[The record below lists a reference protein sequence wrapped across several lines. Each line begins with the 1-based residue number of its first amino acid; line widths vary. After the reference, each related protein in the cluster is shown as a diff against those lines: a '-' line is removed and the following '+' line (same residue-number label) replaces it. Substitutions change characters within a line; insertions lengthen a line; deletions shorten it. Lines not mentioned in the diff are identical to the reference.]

1 MNRITWKDCF
11 KLGITAIA
19 VYLIVF
25 SWPAVIRF
33 LAELFGALKSFMLG
47 LVVAYVVNILMSF
60 YERHYFRRSRA
71 ACVQKSRRPICLLLA
86 FLSLIVII
94 SLIASVVIPGVTKS
108 INIIV
113 NGSPA
118 AVKNLTENDLVQKYL
133 PQVYLWLKSLN
144 WDNLVSQASNFIRN
158 NYSSI
163 LGTVSTAASGIVSF
177 FIGIIFSI
185 YLLMGK
191 EKLKLQLKMML
202 ERFLPGKF
210 TKKLYYFLSVM
221 NHSFHSFIVGQV
233 TEACILG
240 SLCTTGLLLLRV
252 PYAPI
257 IGVLIGFSAFV
268 PIFGA
273 YIGAAVGTLMIIT
286 DTPSKAVTF
295 LVFLVLLQQFE
306 GNFIYPRVVGSSIG
320 MPGLWVLTAVTV
332 GGGVGGIPGMLIA
345 VPFTAGIYRML
356 KDDLKKH
363 PSGNPEIHAENQPN
377 KTGGT

>member
-1 MNRITWKDCF
+1 MNRITWKDCL

-19 VYLIVF
+19 VYLIIF

-33 LAELFGALKSFMLG
+33 LAELFGALKSFVRG

-60 YERHYFRRSRA
+60 YERHYFRRSSA
-71 ACVQKSRRPICLLLA
+71 AWAQKSRRPVCLLLA

-118 AVKNLTENDLVQKYL
+118 AVQNLMENDLVQKHL

-144 WDNLVSQASNFIRN
+144 WDNLVSQLSNFIRN

-191 EKLKLQLKMML
+191 EKLKLQLKMVL

-240 SLCTTGLLLLRV
+240 SLCTTGLLLLRI

-268 PIFGA
+268 PVFGA

-295 LVFLVLLQQFE
+295 LIFLVLLQQFE

-320 MPGLWVLTAVTV
+320 MPGLWVLAAVTV
-332 GGGVGGIPGMLIA
+332 GVGVGGIPGMLIA